1 MTTSD
6 KPVLE
11 VRDLGIDFGGLTAV
25 NKFNITVGKTDIVG
39 LIGPNGAGKT
49 TVFNMLTKVYTPS
62 RGTILVNGE
71 NTEKMTT
78 IDVSKAGVAR
88 TFQNIRLFS
97 NLSVEDNVKI
107 GMHNEIGYNTFEG
120 ILRTKKYYE
129 QEKAAHEKAIELLK
143 IFNLDQSAD
152 IPAKSL
158 PYGAQRRLEIAR
170 ALAASP
176 RYILLD
182 EPFTGIDPI
191 AIQEIQTHIRKL
203 TEKNIGVLI
212 TDHNPKAT
220 LSITDRVNL
229 IFDGKIKI
237 SGNSKDVAN
246 NPDAKKFYL
255 GEDFT
260 L

>member
-1 MTTSD
+1 MSIKATNLVKIYDNRTVVNENTFD
-6 KPVLE
+6 VNPGE
-11 VRDLGIDFGGLTAV
+11 V
-25 NKFNITVGKTDIVG
+25 VG
-39 LIGPNGAGKT
+39 LLGPNGAGKT
-49 TVFNMLTKVYTPS
+49 TTFYMIVGLIKPNS
-62 RGTILVNGE
+62 GTIELDGQDVTKLPMHERAKSGIGYLPQETSIFRRLTVEENIKLVLEMNDKLNLKQKKDKLEELLNDFGIE
-71 NTEKMTT
+71 RLR
-78 IDVSKAGVAR
+78 DVSSVK
-88 TFQNIRLFS
+88 
-97 NLSVEDNVKI
+97 LSGGE
-107 GMHNEIGYNTFEG
+107 
-120 ILRTKKYYE
+120 
-129 QEKAAHEKAIELLK
+129 
-143 IFNLDQSAD
+143 
-152 IPAKSL
+152 
-158 PYGAQRRLEIAR
+158 RRRVEIAR

-237 SGNSKDVAN
+237 SGISKEVAK

-255 GEDFT
+255 GENFK

>member
-1 MTTSD
+1 MVIKATSLVKIYD
-6 KPVLE
+6 NRTVVNENTFDVNPGE
-11 VRDLGIDFGGLTAV
+11 V
-25 NKFNITVGKTDIVG
+25 VG
-39 LIGPNGAGKT
+39 LLGPNGAGKT
-49 TVFNMLTKVYTPS
+49 TTFYMIVGLIRPDGGSIELDGEDITKEP
-62 RGTILVNGE
+62 
-71 NTEKMTT
+71 MH
-78 IDVSKAGVAR
+78 
-88 TFQNIRLFS
+88 IRA
-97 NLSVEDNVKI
+97 KK
-107 GMHNEIGYNTFEG
+107 GIGY
-120 ILRTKKYYE
+120 LP
-129 QEKAAHEKAIELLK
+129 QETSIFRRLTVEENIKLVLEMNEKLDDKQRKDKLEELLSDFGVEK
-143 IFNLDQSAD
+143 LRNVSSVKLS
-152 IPAKSL
+152 
-158 PYGAQRRLEIAR
+158 GGERRRVEIAR

-246 NPDAKKFYL
+246 NPEAKKFYL
-255 GEDFT
+255 GEDFQ

>member
-1 MTTSD
+1 MAIKATSLVKIYD
-6 KPVLE
+6 NRTVVNENTFDVNPGE
-11 VRDLGIDFGGLTAV
+11 V
-25 NKFNITVGKTDIVG
+25 VG
-39 LIGPNGAGKT
+39 LLGPNGAGKT
-49 TVFNMLTKVYTPS
+49 TTFYMIVGLIRPNG
-62 RGTILVNGE
+62 GTIELDGE
-71 NTEKMTT
+71 
-78 IDVSKAGVAR
+78 DVTKEPMH
-88 TFQNIRLFS
+88 IRA
-97 NLSVEDNVKI
+97 KK
-107 GMHNEIGYNTFEG
+107 GIGY
-120 ILRTKKYYE
+120 LP
-129 QEKAAHEKAIELLK
+129 QETSIFRRLTVEENIKLVLEMNEKLTEEERRYKLEELLNDFGVERLRNVSSVK
-143 IFNLDQSAD
+143 LS
-152 IPAKSL
+152 
-158 PYGAQRRLEIAR
+158 GGERRRVEIAR

-203 TEKNIGVLI
+203 TDKNIGVLI

-246 NPDAKKFYL
+246 NPEAKKFYL
-255 GEDFT
+255 GEDFE